1 MSRGTHVATAVRVLF
16 RQALL
21 RVWFR
26 QALLRAWFRQSL
38 LRITVVCI
46 AGFTWSAHADSVPH
60 YVGEP
65 AQPTPSTPR
74 EDAAI
79 SFAVGHLDEALTFYQ
94 LAIARDRND
103 RIALRDGGRVAF
115 ALGKHAVAA
124 ALLDRADALI
134 TAPDAE
140 LLYLLGEAQWT
151 LGRSDEARATHQ
163 RALAILGLAPKQRS
177 EKLWAARIRSR
188 LGDRAAADTIYA
200 ALTAVDPADAEVA
213 LARAEMHAAAR
224 DWPAAERAVRGLIA
238 HAPHNKRANEMLA
251 WVYEARGNLTDEL
264 ATRKQLSGPD
274 ATAGDI
280 RDYGRALERAG
291 DWTAALATYRRAA
304 KLPDG
309 EHDLELARALERV
322 EHRMSPEVAAG
333 AIGRSDPSS
342 TGLGAFV
349 GAALPFGH
357 ASHAAVIASYELAT
371 SGSRNVQS
379 IELSAAVVTRRANV
393 TAILGAKAGI
403 VDAGNDAITMNT
415 RSVFAPGAFA
425 SAGSGLLLDHVT
437 LAADVEAGGLWRE
450 TPRAVFEAGRS
461 YSAAG
466 HVYVSALRQRLVIDS
481 GALVRQ
487 LRLIADDQDVPRA
500 SQLLAWTGADLRV
513 WSNFASQARGEILD
527 DQLQRATFS
536 ADSAV
541 VSYRHYES
549 FGDTDPMFA
558 ARLALAER
566 ASIDELSVTLRK
578 VLARGAFALEA
589 RGGFGRDWAR
599 ELWLERAAVAIWFSP
614 TSASRVSLALEIARE
629 SVAALVGERRLGVVN
644 YHADL

>member
-1 MSRGTHVATAVRVLF
+1 MLGTTVA
-16 RQALL
+16 
-21 RVWFR
+21 
-26 QALLRAWFRQSL
+26 
-38 LRITVVCI
+38 CI
-46 AGFTWSAHADSVPH
+46 AGIALPAHADSVTH
-60 YVGEP
+60 FVGEP
-65 AQPTPSTPR
+65 VHPTPSTPR

-79 SFAVGHLDEALTFYQ
+79 SLAVGHLDEALAFYQ
-94 LAIARDRND
+94 MAIERDGND
-103 RIALRDGGRVAF
+103 RVALRDGGRVAF

-124 ALLDRADALI
+124 ALLERANALI
-134 TAPDAE
+134 TTPDAE

-163 RALAILGLAPKQRS
+163 RALAILGSAPKQRS
-177 EKLWAARIRSR
+177 EKLWAARILSR
-188 LGDRAAADTIYA
+188 LGDRSAADTIYA

-224 DWPAAERAVRGLIA
+224 DWAAAESAVRVLLA
-238 HAPHNKRANEMLA
+238 HAPHNKRASEMLA

-264 ATRKQLSGPD
+264 ATRKGLSGPD
-274 ATAGDI
+274 ASAGDI

-291 DWTAALATYRRAA
+291 DWAAALATYRRAA

-322 EHRMSPEVAAG
+322 EHRMSPELAAG

-357 ASHAAVIASYELAT
+357 ASHAAVTATHELVT

-379 IELSAAVVTRRANV
+379 SELSAAVVTRRADA

-403 VDAGNDAITMNT
+403 VEAGNDATTMNT
-415 RSVFAPGAFA
+415 RSGFAPGAFA
-425 SAGSGLLLDHVT
+425 SASSGLLVDHLT

-450 TPRAVFEAGRS
+450 TPRAVFEMGRS

-466 HVYVSALRQRLVIDS
+466 HVYVSALGQRLVIDS

-487 LRLIADDQDVPRA
+487 LRLIADQDQDVPRA

-527 DQLQRATFS
+527 DQLHHATFW

-566 ASIDELSVTLRK
+566 ASIDELSFTLRK

-599 ELWLERAAVAIWFSP
+599 ELWLERGAVAIWFSP

-629 SVAALVGERRLGVVN
+629 SVEALVGERRLGSVN
-644 YHADL
+644 YHVDL